1 MKQSRSNLRKLYSH
15 FGIFDACLQNQLRR
29 DLQLCQG
36 RTLWRYLQRCSAPV
50 KPPRR
55 RYSLS
60 RTLLGQQGH
69 DSCRPHQTLLQRC
82 IFEKLTQIYEKLL
95 NFSNYKFFIYWYL
108 IINSSTNFDY
118 IVQTHVSIYFL
129 FGRNCFSPQYYFSS
143 VKIIYQFYI
152 NISFR
157 G

>member
-1 MKQSRSNLRKLYSH
+1 MKQSRSDLRKLYSH
-15 FGIFDACLQNQLRR
+15 FGTFDACLQNHLRR
-29 DLQLCQG
+29 DLQLCRG
-36 RTLWRYLQRCSAPV
+36 RTLWRYLRRCSAPV

-60 RTLLGQQGH
+60 RILLGRQGH

-118 IVQTHVSIYFL
+118 IVYIDTCSYFYFI
-129 FGRNCFSPQYYFSS
+129 FGRNCFSPQY
-143 VKIIYQFYI
+143 
-152 NISFR
+152 
-157 G
+157 